1 MKFKQF
7 AVFVVIGLFAATV
20 WSGEDSHQKIEIK
33 VISDDG
39 GDRTHFVLDS
49 DELGFNLHEM
59 QVGENQSIVDKE
71 GRAVLITRTE
81 AGFSI
86 DVDGKTIEMPAFDEL
101 HEKNVWINKGE
112 FAPDV
117 DVDVRVMHKGMGMH
131 PGMASHAMMEGEGV
145 MIISGKEIDAATQ
158 QVIRIALES
167 AGHES
172 VHFAGGGEGGPHQIH
187 VIEKMVEV
195 ID

>member
-20 WSGEDSHQKIEIK
+20 WSGEESHQKIEIK

-49 DELGFNLHEM
+49 DELGFSLHDM
-59 QVGENQSIVDKE
+59 QVGENQSVVDKE

-81 AGFSI
+81 DGFSFE
-86 DVDGKTIEMPAFDEL
+86 VDGQTIDMPAFDGL
-101 HEKNVWINKGE
+101 HERNVWINKGE

-131 PGMASHAMMEGEGV
+131 PGMAPHAMMEDEGV

-167 AGHES
+167 AGHDS
-172 VHFAGGGEGGPHQIH
+172 VHFVGGGEGGLHQIH
-187 VIEKMVEV
+187 IIEKVVEV

>member
-7 AVFVVIGLFAATV
+7 AVFMVIGLFAVTV
-20 WSGEDSHQKIEIK
+20 WSGEESHQKIEIK

-49 DELGFNLHEM
+49 DELGFSLHDM
-59 QVGENQSIVDKE
+59 QIGENQSVVDKE

-81 AGFSI
+81 DGYSFE
-86 DVDGKTIEMPAFDEL
+86 VDGKTIDMPAFD
-101 HEKNVWINKGE
+101 
-112 FAPDV
+112 
-117 DVDVRVMHKGMGMH
+117 GMH
-131 PGMASHAMMEGEGV
+131 PGMAPHAMMEDEGV

-158 QVIRIALES
+158 QVIRTALET

-172 VHFAGGGEGGPHQIH
+172 VHFVGGGEGGPHRIH
-187 VIEKMVEV
+187 VIEKVVEV
-195 ID
+195 TD

>member
-1 MKFKQF
+1 MTFKQF
-7 AVFVVIGLFAATV
+7 AVFVVIGLFATTV
-20 WSGEDSHQKIEIK
+20 WSGEESHQKIEIK

-49 DELGFNLHEM
+49 DELGFNLHDM
-59 QVGENQSIVDKE
+59 QVGENQSVVDKE

-81 AGFSI
+81 DGFSFE
-86 DVDGKTIEMPAFDEL
+86 VDGKTIQMPAFDGS
-101 HEKNVWINKGE
+101 HEKNVWVSNGE

-117 DVDVRVMHKGMGMH
+117 DVDVRVMHKGMRMH
-131 PGMASHAMMEGEGV
+131 PGMAPHAMMGDEGV

-158 QVIRIALES
+158 QVIRTALES

-172 VHFAGGGEGGPHQIH
+172 VHFVGGGEGGLHQIH
-187 VIEKMVEV
+187 VIEKVVEV

>member
-20 WSGEDSHQKIEIK
+20 WSGEESHQKIEIK

-49 DELGFNLHEM
+49 DELDFNLHDM
-59 QVGENQSIVDKE
+59 QVGENQSVVDKE

-81 AGFSI
+81 DGFSFE
-86 DVDGKTIEMPAFDEL
+86 VDGKTIDMPAFDEL

-117 DVDVRVMHKGMGMH
+117 DVDVRVMHKGMRMH
-131 PGMASHAMMEGEGV
+131 PGMAPHAMMEDEGV

-167 AGHES
+167 AGHDS
-172 VHFAGGGEGGPHQIH
+172 VHFVGGGEGGQHQIH
-187 VIEKMVEV
+187 VIEKVVEV

>member
-7 AVFVVIGLFAATV
+7 AVIVVMGLFAATV
-20 WSGEDSHQKIEIK
+20 WSGEESHQKIEIK

-39 GDRTHFVLDS
+39 GDSTHFVLDS
-49 DELGFNLHEM
+49 DELGFNLHDM
-59 QVGENQSIVDKE
+59 QVGENQSVIDKE

-81 AGFSI
+81 NGFSFE
-86 DVDGKTIEMPAFDEL
+86 VDGKTIEMPAFDGL
-101 HEKNVWINKGE
+101 HEKNVWVSKGE

-117 DVDVRVMHKGMGMH
+117 DIDVRVMHKGMH
-131 PGMASHAMMEGEGV
+131 PGMAPHMMMGDEGV

-158 QVIRIALES
+158 RVIRTALES

-187 VIEKMVEV
+187 VIEKVVEV
-195 ID
+195 TD